1 MKYYATTRKQME
13 ELFSDNS
20 VNILIYNGL
29 LVVHVFISFHSI
41 TWLGGLLLRHYIR
54 KPRHEGFQTSQRV

>member
-1 MKYYATTRKQME
+1 ME